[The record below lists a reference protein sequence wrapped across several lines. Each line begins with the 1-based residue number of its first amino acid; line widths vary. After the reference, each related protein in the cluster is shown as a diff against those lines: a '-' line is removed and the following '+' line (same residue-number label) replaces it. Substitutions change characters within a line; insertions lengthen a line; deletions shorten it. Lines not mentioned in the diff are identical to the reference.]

1 MIILNGEIEKK
12 QGGGESNYTQGSKN
26 TKIIAGTN
34 EAFNTKEASM
44 KRDCYPTG
52 GANVKMQA
60 PWGFLESHFLRPGL
74 VPDTSH

>member
-1 MIILNGEIEKK
+1 M
-12 QGGGESNYTQGSKN
+12 N

-60 PWGFLESHFLRPGL
+60 PWGFLESHLLRPGL